1 MRVFINSEIDYSGP
15 ALGVMLRLLH
25 LRIDQLPVFTLGFLA
40 YRAREFYIDGRDTM
54 VRG

>member
-1 MRVFINSEIDYSGP
+1 MKVFINSEIDYSGP

-25 LRIDQLPVFTLGFLA
+25 LHVDQLPVFTIGFLA
-40 YRAREFYIDGRDTM
+40 YRAREIHIDGRDTI